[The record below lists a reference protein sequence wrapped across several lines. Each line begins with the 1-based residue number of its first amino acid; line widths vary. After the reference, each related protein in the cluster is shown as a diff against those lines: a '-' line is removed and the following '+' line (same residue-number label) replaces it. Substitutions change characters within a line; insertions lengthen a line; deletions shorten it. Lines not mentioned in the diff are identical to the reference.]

1 MENSM
6 IKRRSNTLE
15 SIFTYLKI
23 VHRLS
28 ELFNKHVV
36 PQDKSGQQSH
46 GGLQLLELK
55 VLCTGKENTRQ
66 YLCFIQAS
74 EM

>member
-1 MENSM
+1 MESSM
-6 IKRRSNTLE
+6 IKSSSNNLE
-15 SIFTYLKI
+15 SMFPYLKI
-23 VHRLS
+23 VHCLS
-28 ELFNKHVV
+28 KLFDKHVV

-46 GGLQLLELK
+46 GGFQLLELK

-66 YLCFIQAS
+66 YLCFIQTS